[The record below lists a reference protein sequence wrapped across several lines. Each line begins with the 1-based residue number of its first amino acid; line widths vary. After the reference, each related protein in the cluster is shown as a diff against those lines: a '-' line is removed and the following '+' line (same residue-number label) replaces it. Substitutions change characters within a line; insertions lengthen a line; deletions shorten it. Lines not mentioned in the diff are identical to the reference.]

1 MDSKIK
7 NTSSWLVIIAFVF
20 LVWPIGLFL
29 MYRKVKNDKIASLQN
44 SEWLRKFGIIW
55 TGIGVLSLGSLVV
68 EGTEDVFWPAVALV
82 FFIFVVGGIAM
93 LQSSGKL
100 RQQGIMYKQYI
111 EIVVNQQI
119 RKISEIA
126 KHVGKDR
133 ELVIKQ
139 LQQMIDVGFFKNA
152 EIDFQ
157 VYEIILDGKENQKA
171 PLQDTKKNAIQ
182 DTAGMS
188 QSKTEV
194 PQQQRVLVCDGCG
207 AKNVV
212 TVNRICYCEYCDS
225 PLEG

>member
-1 MDSKIK
+1 MDSKTK
-7 NTSSWLVIIAFVF
+7 NTSSWLVILTLVF
-20 LVWPIGLFL
+20 FVWPLGLYL
-29 MYRKVKNDKIASLQN
+29 MYRKDKNDKIASLRIYV
-44 SEWLRKFGIIW
+44 WLRKFGIFW
-55 TGIGVLSLGSLVV
+55 TGLGVLSLGSLVV
-68 EGTEDVFWPAVALV
+68 EGTEDVFWPAVVLV

-100 RQQGIMYKQYI
+100 QQQGSMYKQYI
-111 EIVVNQQI
+111 EIVVNQQV
-119 RKISEIA
+119 RKISEIS
-126 KHVGKDR
+126 KQVGKDR

-157 VYEIILDGKENQKA
+157 VYEIILNGTQKQKVPLQNTKENKK
-171 PLQDTKKNAIQ
+171 QDAT
-182 DTAGMS
+182 GMS
-188 QSKTEV
+188 ASQAQE
-194 PQQQRVLVCDGCG
+194 QQQRVVVCNGCG

>member
-1 MDSKIK
+1 MDSKTK
-7 NTSSWLVIIAFVF
+7 NTNSWLVIITLVF
-20 LVWPIGLFL
+20 FVWPLGLYL
-29 MYRKVKNDKIASLQN
+29 MYRKVKNDKIASLKN
-44 SEWLRKFGIIW
+44 SEWLRNFGIFW
-55 TGIGVLSLGSLVV
+55 AGIGVLSLGSLVV
-68 EGTEDVFWPAVALV
+68 EGTEDVFWPAVVLA

-111 EIVVNQQI
+111 EIVVNKQI

-133 ELVIKQ
+133 EQVIKQ

-157 VYEIILDGKENQKA
+157 VYEIILDGTQNQKA
-171 PLQDTKKNAIQ
+171 PLEYTRESAKQDT
-182 DTAGMS
+182 TGMS
-188 QSKTEV
+188 KSQTEETK
-194 PQQQRVLVCDGCG
+194 QQRVLVCDGCG